1 MKERERHPLQC
12 QFHHF
17 FCHCHFFSQSFLSQ
31 SCIYGEPL
39 STVWSLH
46 FLPPREE
53 AKEQKKRKAEEKKAA
68 RQAKKLAEKEAE
80 GEPEPKKRKKKD
92 KDKDDKAADHRNL
105 QRTRGAFKDEDPEV
119 LKSGADLPT
128 THRVQP
134 LLSVSK
140 FLQSVSENKVSLL
153 RLKKGSI
160 KKICSFGLGLGK
172 HARPKE
178 PLTKE
183 QEVEMKQWV
192 NTTAQARQ
200 TKPFSHTAHATIM
213 CHTTRTNYGN
223 NYGMKMHDAWNGFQY
238 QCSLTVSDCDRFWC
252 SFDSDWF
259 WCFFDTNTDTDR
271 ERLWQ
276 SLMFL

>member
-92 KDKDDKAADHRNL
+92 KDKDKDDKAADHRNL

-160 KKICSFGLGLGK
+160 KKSAPSGSDSGNMPV
-172 HARPKE
+172 PK
-178 PLTKE
+178 
-183 QEVEMKQWV
+183 
-192 NTTAQARQ
+192 
-200 TKPFSHTAHATIM
+200 SH
-213 CHTTRTNYGN
+213 
-223 NYGMKMHDAWNGFQY
+223 
-238 QCSLTVSDCDRFWC
+238 
-252 SFDSDWF
+252 
-259 WCFFDTNTDTDR
+259 
-271 ERLWQ
+271 
-276 SLMFL
+276 